1 MHRAYLATDF
11 GFDCIG
17 KVSSG
22 RSRTIELHV
31 HFNEHRSTNDL
42 ARTCDSSI
50 ESTGF
55 GVPRCFGHQIP
66 LAFSE
71 FGRTLGSLT
80 AGRGS
85 HPNIG
90 KIIADFLGCLI
101 VM

>member
-1 MHRAYLATDF
+1 MR
-11 GFDCIG
+11 
-17 KVSSG
+17 
-22 RSRTIELHV
+22 V

-50 ESTGF
+50 ETTGF
-55 GVPRCFGHQIP
+55 GVPRWSGHQIS
-66 LAFSE
+66 LAFGE
-71 FGRTLGSLT
+71 FERTLGSLT

-90 KIIADFLGCLI
+90 KIIVDRLGCLI